1 MFQECVDC
9 IDLDSTGRRW
19 EGGINDGKPF
29 GWGILYNEDGLKEY
43 EGFLLDTSR
52 ICYGKE
58 YYPDI
63 CQIRYDG
70 CYMSN
75 RRFGEGILY
84 DRKGEVEYDGLW
96 KNDEPYLPRID
107 GRLLTNRTEFFFI
120 TTFGFDRV
128 ESSYSPTQ
136 PNDTDKTR
144 VYPVERTA
152 IGANLQIQFD
162 IAIKPTSENS
172 GASKKHHSPI

>member
-29 GWGILYNEDGLKEY
+29 GWGTLYNEDGLKEY

-70 CYMSN
+70 CYMN
-75 RRFGEGILY
+75 NQRFGEGILY
-84 DRKGEVEYDGLW
+84 DRKGGIEYDGLW
-96 KNDEPYLPRID
+96 KNDEPYSPRID
-107 GRLLTNRTEFFFI
+107 GRLLTNRTEFFFHHRLWI
-120 TTFGFDRV
+120 QSCAVVIFPSVASQTTPDCDWL
-128 ESSYSPTQ
+128 S
-136 PNDTDKTR
+136 
-144 VYPVERTA
+144 
-152 IGANLQIQFD
+152 LL
-162 IAIKPTSENS
+162 
-172 GASKKHHSPI
+172 

>member
-1 MFQECVDC
+1 MCGLYRF
-9 IDLDSTGRRW
+9 GFNWRW

-70 CYMSN
+70 CYMN
-75 RRFGEGILY
+75 NQRFDEGILY
-84 DRKGEVEYDGLW
+84 DRKGGIEYDGLW

-107 GRLLTNRTEFFFI
+107 GRLLTNRTEFFLSLPLDSIMCSRYFSLS
-120 TTFGFDRV
+120 GFTN
-128 ESSYSPTQ
+128 Y
-136 PNDTDKTR
+136 
-144 VYPVERTA
+144 A
-152 IGANLQIQFD
+152 GL
-162 IAIKPTSENS
+162 
-172 GASKKHHSPI
+172 